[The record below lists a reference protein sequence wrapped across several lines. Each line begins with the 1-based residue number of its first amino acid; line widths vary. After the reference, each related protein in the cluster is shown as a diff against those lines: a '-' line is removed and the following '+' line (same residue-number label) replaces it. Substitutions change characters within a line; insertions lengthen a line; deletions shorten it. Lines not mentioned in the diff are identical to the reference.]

1 MLQVTTNAHIQNA
14 LRKKKVERSLDEEIA
29 EKVYEGDHNH
39 PKQQQRFKNMASG
52 LQQSDNGDLSWINHL
67 METNAIS
74 DNSNEINLFRGPAHA
89 EMAHILHNPCEARI
103 YDGGVQTDT
112 FRAVSTTFEFEIR
125 ARSPEPNRKK
135 RYDFGLGVP
144 PDTDYPRISISES
157 ASNPDTDIIF
167 SHPSIFVSVSVS
179 ES

>member
-1 MLQVTTNAHIQNA
+1 MKVTTTT
-14 LRKKKVERSLDEEIA
+14 RSSS
-29 EKVYEGDHNH
+29 
-39 PKQQQRFKNMASG
+39 SG
-52 LQQSDNGDLSWINHL
+52 SRIWHQDCNRVIMVTSHGLIISWRP
-67 METNAIS
+67 NAIS